1 MTRGSAERIVVLPF
15 GDHSRHTP
23 ATRPRRTRALT
34 GAGSRDGGVGGADA
48 IPSVRTLA
56 GFSLSA
62 ASCAI
67 KNDEHRLL
75 GVIEAAFG
83 DHASFESPFRALLC
97 SRVFGPSAQCRGSRA
112 DGSGSSRS
120 ERRAG
125 AATDGSVDGRGRVA
139 RVCHLLRR
147 VLSPAPAERRRGEGG
162 GVEAM
167 MCRQASGSRNS
178 LV

>member
-1 MTRGSAERIVVLPF
+1 MFVFSLMTRGSAERIVVLPF
-15 GDHSRHTP
+15 GDHSQHTP

-48 IPSVRTLA
+48 IPSARTLA

-83 DHASFESPFRALLC
+83 DHASFESLFRALLC

-120 ERRAG
+120 ERPHCG
-125 AATDGSVDGRGRVA
+125 SSFAAIQ
-139 RVCHLLRR
+139 H
-147 VLSPAPAERRRGEGG
+147 
-162 GVEAM
+162 
-167 MCRQASGSRNS
+167 ASGTLSSSVMEVTNFPKYQCD
-178 LV
+178 VMKA